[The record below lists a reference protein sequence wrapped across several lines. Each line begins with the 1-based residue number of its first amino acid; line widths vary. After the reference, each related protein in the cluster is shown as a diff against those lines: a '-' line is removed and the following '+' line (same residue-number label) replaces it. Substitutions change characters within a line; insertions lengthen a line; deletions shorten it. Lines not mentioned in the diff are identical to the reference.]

1 MNFLSVFSHSRIVT
15 AFNFFL
21 MMPSLFRSFMDYGH
35 GLILTLFSQYLQVV
49 ILDSGCQVRQDGLKA
64 LAKAL
69 TRNAVAKNIQVDE
82 LTIIDITVLYHIC
95 NSGQSNVVY
104 HIFQEL
110 FVSIGQHKVSVVSLM
125 YS

>member
-1 MNFLSVFSHSRIVT
+1 VVKLIWPSCQVCVFG
-15 AFNFFL
+15 
-21 MMPSLFRSFMDYGH
+21 SFAT
-35 GLILTLFSQYLQVV
+35 GLYLPTSDVDVV

>member
-82 LTIIDITVLYHIC
+82 LTIIDILYHIC

>member
-1 MNFLSVFSHSRIVT
+1 
-15 AFNFFL
+15 
-21 MMPSLFRSFMDYGH
+21 
-35 GLILTLFSQYLQVV
+35 V

-69 TRNAVAKNIQVDE
+69 TRNAVAKNIQVDQ
-82 LTIIDITVLYHIC
+82 LTIIDITILYHIC
-95 NSGQSNVVY
+95 SSWQSNVVY

-110 FVSIGQHKVSVVSLM
+110 FVSTDQHKVSIVSLK